1 VAALA
6 CSLAWA
12 AGPLGPFGNATAIDA
27 GRLRAHLEFVASD
40 LMQGRDTPSVG
51 LDITAAYLAANL
63 KRIGLQPAGSDGF
76 YQYFD
81 LVARVLD
88 ESASKVTV
96 GGQSFA
102 FGDGFLGRGA
112 PGSGSGQAVYVAGT
126 AEDPLGGADVAGK
139 VVVASDP
146 GRRAQQA
153 LVEAVAAK
161 GGTALV
167 LVPTQFGLNSW
178 AGSVSANRNPRYAMA
193 SDAAA
198 APGLPVVLASKA
210 LLQAICGGTSMTAD
224 ELLRRAEAREAGAA
238 VALASD
244 VSVAV
249 AFKQSVRR
257 TQNVVAVWPGSDP
270 KLKGEY
276 VAVGAHYDHVGVR
289 NVPEGQDGLY
299 NGADDDGSGTVALL
313 EMAEVFASNPK
324 PKRSILFVW
333 HSGEEKGLWGSGHFT
348 DNPTVPIGQ
357 IVAQINIDMI
367 GRSRTAADTP
377 ERFPQMTGPDEVHV
391 VGSRMISDELGD
403 VLVSVNSKLHKLTFN
418 AHYDRPNDPERI
430 YFRSDHYNYAR
441 KGIPIAFFFSGIHAD
456 YHGVDDE
463 VDRIDFRKLERVT
476 ETVYATLWELATRA
490 GRPKPKAG
498 ASQ

>member
-1 VAALA
+1 
-6 CSLAWA
+6 
-12 AGPLGPFGNATAIDA
+12 
-27 GRLRAHLEFVASD
+27 
-40 LMQGRDTPSVG
+40 
-51 LDITAAYLAANL
+51 
-63 KRIGLQPAGSDGF
+63 
-76 YQYFD
+76 
-81 LVARVLD
+81 
-88 ESASKVTV
+88 
-96 GGQSFA
+96 
-102 FGDGFLGRGA
+102 
-112 PGSGSGQAVYVAGT
+112 
-126 AEDPLGGADVAGK
+126 
-139 VVVASDP
+139 
-146 GRRAQQA
+146 
-153 LVEAVAAK
+153 
-161 GGTALV
+161 
-167 LVPTQFGLNSW
+167 
-178 AGSVSANRNPRYAMA
+178 
-193 SDAAA
+193 
-198 APGLPVVLASKA
+198 
-210 LLQAICGGTSMTAD
+210 
-224 ELLRRAEAREAGAA
+224 
-238 VALASD
+238 
-244 VSVAV
+244 V